1 MAKRNTKSK
10 TTTSP
15 PQNTNVRWY
24 KRTWVIITAI
34 IGIIVEVLSGF
45 ADVPAGWQYLE
56 DKTRNYLNKKDS
68 TIYMPFPKKFQKDS
82 LYVLVTRFEDYTSKK
97 ETECFGRSL
106 VSRIDVITTEKK
118 LPVRLYY
125 NDKLAPKSKEEVNK
139 IQKQYNADLVFW
151 GSIKNIEKDCG
162 AGDLCF
168 RSQPS
173 DTLIHLAGGDTSP
186 QKMDV
191 KYETGISPS
200 DIEQG
205 AFHVNE
211 KRFDS
216 WLLAIYNIKIG
227 RFNPD
232 LYVIDETLTK
242 EEKAKAYIEKAKL
255 FYYLKKYER
264 VLSLIEL
271 SIVANPKE
279 AQAYYYRGLLKSVSA
294 KEKTEINQITDYS
307 KAIELNPKYIAAFML
322 RASCKERIKD
332 YEDSILDATKAIELD
347 SNNAFMYMLR
357 GNTKSLMS
365 NYEEAI
371 EDYSKAIK
379 LEKDDGLWQDY
390 YEYRGI
396 AKMNLQNYREAIED
410 FTKAIEFDSKKL
422 PLYTNRGLSKY
433 KLKDYQGAIIDYSKA
448 IELNSK
454 VASSFY
460 YRGESKNNKKDYKG
474 AIADF
479 TKAIKLDPK
488 NSIYYINIGF
498 IKQNLKDYNGALI
511 NYSKAISLDPKDMT
525 LFSLRGNVKY
535 SLNDSKGAIEDY
547 SKVIQINSK
556 DYNAFNSRANAKWNL
571 KNYEGAIQDYSRVI
585 ELNPKDPSAYFLRGL
600 TKTELNDNKDAIIDY
615 TKAIKLDRNY
625 ILAYQFR
632 GEAKKQLGLKEEA
645 EKDFLKAKQLGYVEK
660 NTLRWYYPLMSYLIF
675 TLLLYIFKNEIIT
688 RFKAIN
694 K

>member
-1 MAKRNTKSK
+1 
-10 TTTSP
+10 
-15 PQNTNVRWY
+15 
-24 KRTWVIITAI
+24 
-34 IGIIVEVLSGF
+34 
-45 ADVPAGWQYLE
+45 
-56 DKTRNYLNKKDS
+56 
-68 TIYMPFPKKFQKDS
+68 MPFPKKFQKDS
-82 LYVLVTRFEDYTSKK
+82 LYVLVTRFEDYISKK
-97 ETECFGRSL
+97 QTECFGRSL
-106 VSRIDVITTEKK
+106 VSRIDVISTEKK

-125 NDKLAPKSKEEVNK
+125 NDRLAPKSKEEVNK

-211 KRFDS
+211 KWFDS

-322 RASCKERIKD
+322 RASCKEGIKD

-365 NYEEAI
+365 NYKGAI

-390 YEYRGI
+390 FEYRGI
-396 AKMNLQNYREAIED
+396 AKMNLQNYREAIKD
-410 FTKAIEFDSKKL
+410 FTRAIEFDSKKL

-460 YRGESKNNKKDYKG
+460 YRGESKNNNKDYEG

-479 TKAIKLDPK
+479 TKAIELDPK

-498 IKQNLKDYNGALI
+498 IKQNLKDYNEALT
-511 NYSKAISLDPKDMT
+511 NYSKAISIDSKNIT
-525 LFSLRGNVKY
+525 LYSLRGNTKI
-535 SLNDSKGAIEDY
+535 SLEDYKGAIEDY
-547 SKVIQINSK
+547 TRVIQINSK
-556 DYNAFNSRANAKWNL
+556 DYNAFSSRGTAKFNL
-571 KNYEGAIQDYSRVI
+571 KNYKGAVQDYSKMI
-585 ELNPKDPSAYFLRGL
+585 ELNPKEPSAYIMRGL
-600 TKTELNDNKDAIIDY
+600 IKDILNDGEGAIIDY
-615 TKAIKLDRNY
+615 TKAIKLNPNSG
-625 ILAYQFR
+625 LAYYHRAKSNKELHFY
-632 GEAKKQLGLKEEA
+632 EAV
-645 EKDFLKAKQLGYVEK
+645 EKDFVKAKKLGYVVK
-660 NTLRWYYPLMSYLIF
+660 RNLDCYYPLIFYLLFIIVS
-675 TLLLYIFKNEIIT
+675 YIFKKEILT
-688 RFKAIN
+688 RLKTVN